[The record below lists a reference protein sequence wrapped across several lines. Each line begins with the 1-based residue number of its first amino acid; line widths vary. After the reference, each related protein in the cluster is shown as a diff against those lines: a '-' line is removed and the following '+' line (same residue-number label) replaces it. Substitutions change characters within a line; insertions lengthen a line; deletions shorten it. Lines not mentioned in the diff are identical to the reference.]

1 MVTFDFDSL
10 SGQASFVHRQNIA
23 SEGAEGAAWMEYEE
37 ASRDLFVV
45 HDSTGHFEEQPE
57 SGVLTRWRKAE
68 NGLDWELKEV
78 KSLNGLVF

>member
-1 MVTFDFDSL
+1 
-10 SGQASFVHRQNIA
+10 
-23 SEGAEGAAWMEYEE
+23 MEYEE